1 MKDLRVATVGGVCA
15 ILTTAV
21 FVVGITFMVVAGG
34 FVGFLRLDRGHGI
47 TLLRRRNRL
56 ETAPR

>member
-1 MKDLRVATVGGVCA
+1 MGDLRVATVGGVCA

-34 FVGFLRLDRGHGI
+34 FVGFFVWMAAMGI
-47 TLLRRRNRL
+47 TLLHRRSRL
-56 ETAPR
+56 ETAPL